1 MGKMNA
7 FIVIPTYN
15 EKENIKSL
23 VTSIFNLG
31 SDFRLVIV
39 DDCSPDGT
47 GKLADELAKEDS
59 RVKVIHRPGKL
70 GLGTAYIE
78 GFQYALDHKAEY
90 VLSMD
95 GDLSHQPKYLPDFL
109 KKIRDYDVVIGS
121 RYTKGGQILHWGIH
135 RYVLSYGANLL
146 ARNILR
152 LKIKDCT
159 SGFRCYRRELLET
172 IAFSEIKSEGYSF
185 LIEMIFWCHN
195 AGLKIAETP
204 ITFIDRK
211 RGKSK
216 ISKREIFRAV
226 YTLLRLRL
234 QSGSKLK
241 KR

>member
-1 MGKMNA
+1 M
-7 FIVIPTYN
+7 
-15 EKENIKSL
+15 
-23 VTSIFNLG
+23 
-31 SDFRLVIV
+31 
-39 DDCSPDGT
+39 
-47 GKLADELAKEDS
+47 
-59 RVKVIHRPGKL
+59 
-70 GLGTAYIE
+70 
-78 GFQYALDHKAEY
+78 
-90 VLSMD
+90 
-95 GDLSHQPKYLPDFL
+95 
-109 KKIRDYDVVIGS
+109 IGS

-159 SGFRCYRRELLET
+159 SGFRCYRRKVLET